1 MQWSEK
7 MTYLSRRISAAS
19 VALALV
25 WVVGC
30 SDLVSFSF
38 TETSQPITVE
48 GSPLGHLP
56 VENPFGEAIKLDI
69 DLEQELEAQDATGAK
84 SVHLEGLV
92 LRITSDSDGE
102 TFNFLDELELFANA
116 DGLERQPVAFI
127 DEVPRDA
134 GRISLETNSGV
145 DLKPY
150 VEEGMRLE
158 AEARAS
164 SPDQDTAFQAIATI
178 RVYVL

>member
-1 MQWSEK
+1 MK
-7 MTYLSRRISAAS
+7 YVLRRITVAAVV
-19 VALALV
+19 VAALV
-25 WVVGC
+25 LTLGC

-38 TETSQPITVE
+38 TETSQNITVE
-48 GSPLGHLP
+48 GSALGQLP
-56 VENPFGEAIKLDI
+56 VDNPFGEAIKLDI

-92 LRITSDSDGE
+92 LQITSDSDGE
-102 TFNFLDELELFANA
+102 NFNFLEELELFANA
-116 DGLERQPVAFI
+116 DGLERKSVAFI
-127 DEVPRDA
+127 DDVPRDT
-134 GRISLETNSGV
+134 GRISLQTDSGI

-164 SPDQDTAFQAIATI
+164 SPDEDTVFQAIATI
-178 RVYVL
+178 RVYLL